1 MIEFLA
7 RQRKWHMLF
16 DLSRVTSRLASLK
29 GRVVAI
35 DVVQTNVKSINKVN
49 CSEDGQPGQLF

>member
-1 MIEFLA
+1 
-7 RQRKWHMLF
+7 MLF